1 MTTRLATTAACGF
14 ALFFCSCAPKNKEKE
29 KPPTTQPLAS
39 QARHDRALHD
49 PFGYKPDFSG
59 TGVSS
64 DSDPGALD
72 KEGLRRDLDHV
83 FFK

>member
-1 MTTRLATTAACGF
+1 MTSRLATTAACGL
-14 ALFFCSCAPKNKEKE
+14 ALVFCACTQKKQEKA
-29 KPPTTQPLAS
+29 PTTQPLSS
-39 QARHDRALHD
+39 QTRHDRALHD

-59 TGVSS
+59 TGVT
-64 DSDPGALD
+64 DNADPGALD

>member
-1 MTTRLATTAACGF
+1 MISRLATTAACGL
-14 ALFFCSCAPKNKEKE
+14 ALLFCSCAPKQKEQKS
-29 KPPTTQPLAS
+29 PTTQPLSS
-39 QARHDRALHD
+39 QARHDRALQD

-64 DSDPGALD
+64 QSDPGALD